1 MRYSVFSGDRGGL
14 RAFARPRRA
23 EQYYVHAF
31 PFLIHNAQ
39 A

>member
-23 EQYYVHAF
+23 KQYYVHAF
-31 PFLIHNAQ
+31 IIVSFLNS
-39 A
+39 